1 MITTLYKPNG
11 VKMEVND
18 TSLSHALSLG
28 WTKTDPTKKPVKST
42 LKSTIKKVEKQSKA
56 VRAK

>member
-28 WTKTDPTKKPVKST
+28 WTKTDPTKVKRPVKST
-42 LKSTIKKVEKQSKA
+42 IKSTKKA
-56 VRAK
+56 G